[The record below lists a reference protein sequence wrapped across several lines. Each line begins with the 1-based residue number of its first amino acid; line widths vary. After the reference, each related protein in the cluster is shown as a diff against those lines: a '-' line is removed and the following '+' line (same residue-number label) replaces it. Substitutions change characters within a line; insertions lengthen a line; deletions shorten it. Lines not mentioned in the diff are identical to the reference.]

1 MSEDDL
7 VRAIEKLRSLGGGFG
22 VVRIGPRQFVRSVPT
37 ELNTDTNAI
46 IELAQVGV
54 GGAVQA
60 LWVFFLGEG
69 GLLGKARVLWLGSR
83 DPMWLILL
91 VLRHALLAWM
101 PHDRACTG
109 GL

>member
-1 MSEDDL
+1 M
-7 VRAIEKLRSLGGGFG
+7 RAIEKLRSLGGGFG

-54 GGAVQA
+54 GGAVHA
-60 LWVFFLGEG
+60 FGVFCWWEG
-69 GLLGKARVLWLGSR
+69 GCLGSPCAVVGV
-83 DPMWLILL
+83 DGSKGPNMVPLL
-91 VLRHALLAWM
+91 VLHHALVARM
-101 PHDRACTG
+101 PHSRACTG